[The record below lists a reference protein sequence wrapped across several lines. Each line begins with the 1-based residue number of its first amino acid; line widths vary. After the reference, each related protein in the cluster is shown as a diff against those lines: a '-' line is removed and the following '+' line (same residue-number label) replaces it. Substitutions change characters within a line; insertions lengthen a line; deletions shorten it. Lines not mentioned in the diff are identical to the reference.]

1 MTESPAKKIYRVT
14 PPKAIKNW
22 KKRVS
27 GRFFFQLTERVG
39 SNPNI

>member
-27 GRFFFQLTERVG
+27 GRLFFSADREGWFY
-39 SNPNI
+39 

>member
-27 GRFFFQLTERVG
+27 GRFFSADREGWF
-39 SNPNI
+39 